1 MYLVL
6 QLLVHWHDEE
16 FELEGKRELNV
27 ELEVV
32 CGGQQ
37 EELELE
43 IEGTRIRWNANS
55 RETGNVSRAR
65 TGAVP

>member
-1 MYLVL
+1 LYFVL
-6 QLLVHWHDEE
+6 QLLVRWHDEE

-32 CGGQQ
+32 CGGQH

-43 IEGTRIRWNANS
+43 LERTRIGGNANW

-65 TGAVP
+65 TGALP